1 MSSAASACGR
11 QVAPGTKRAAEQLGE
26 SGRSRSGRGSSFRRL
41 LVVAHYDD
49 RWSMR
54 YLITGGAGFIGSHL
68 ADRLIGRGD
77 EVVVLDDL
85 STGSLRNVT
94 HLEGDPRFML
104 VRGSVLDHPSVSE
117 LVDEAE
123 VVVHLA
129 AAVGVKLIV
138 ERPLESLLTNIRG
151 TEVVLDAAA
160 SSGRT
165 ILITSTSEIYGK
177 NASGPL
183 HEDADRILGS
193 PFKARWSY
201 STSKAVDEILAR
213 AYWRD
218 RGVPSIVARLFN
230 CVGPRQTGEFGMVL
244 PRFVRQALEGD
255 DLTVY
260 GDGRQRR
267 CFCHV
272 VDAVGAL
279 VALLDHPGAVGD
291 VFNVG
296 APYELSIN
304 RLARIVIDAVG
315 STSSV
320 VHVPY
325 EEAYEEGFEDMERRV
340 PDISKIQALT
350 GWRPTLGLDRIVADV
365 VRSERSALPSATSER
380 AR

>member
-1 MSSAASACGR
+1 M
-11 QVAPGTKRAAEQLGE
+11 
-26 SGRSRSGRGSSFRRL
+26 
-41 LVVAHYDD
+41 
-49 RWSMR
+49 
-54 YLITGGAGFIGSHL
+54 
-68 ADRLIGRGD
+68 
-77 EVVVLDDL
+77 
-85 STGSLRNVT
+85 
-94 HLEGDPRFML
+94 
-104 VRGSVLDHPSVSE
+104 
-117 LVDEAE
+117 
-123 VVVHLA
+123 VVHLA

-151 TEVVLDAAA
+151 TEIVLDAAA

-260 GDGRQRR
+260 GDGKQRR

-272 VDAVGAL
+272 TDAVGAL

-296 APYELSIN
+296 APFEMSIN

-320 VHVPY
+320 VHIPY

-380 AR
+380 AQ

>member
-1 MSSAASACGR
+1 
-11 QVAPGTKRAAEQLGE
+11 
-26 SGRSRSGRGSSFRRL
+26 
-41 LVVAHYDD
+41 
-49 RWSMR
+49 MR

-77 EVVVLDDL
+77 EVVALDDL
-85 STGSLRNVT
+85 STGSPRNVS
-94 HLEGDPRFML
+94 HLEGDPRFRF
-104 VRGSVLDHPSVSE
+104 VRGTILDPPSVRE
-117 LVDEAE
+117 LVKEAD

-151 TEVVLDAAA
+151 TEIVLEAAAA
-160 SSGRT
+160 SDRT

-183 HEDADRILGS
+183 HEEADRILGS

-201 STSKAVDEILAR
+201 STAKAVDEILAR

-218 RGVPSIVARLFN
+218 RGLPSIVARLFN

-244 PRFVRQALEGD
+244 PRFVRQALAGD

-260 GDGRQRR
+260 GDGEQRR

-272 VDAVGAL
+272 MDAVGAL
-279 VALLDHPGAVGD
+279 LALLDHPGAVGD

-304 RLARIVIDAVG
+304 DLARIVIDAVG

-320 VHVPY
+320 VRIPY
-325 EEAYEEGFEDMERRV
+325 EDAYEEGFEDMERRV
-340 PDISKIQALT
+340 PDVSKIQALT

-365 VRSERSALPSATSER
+365 VRSERVAIPSARSER
-380 AR
+380 AP